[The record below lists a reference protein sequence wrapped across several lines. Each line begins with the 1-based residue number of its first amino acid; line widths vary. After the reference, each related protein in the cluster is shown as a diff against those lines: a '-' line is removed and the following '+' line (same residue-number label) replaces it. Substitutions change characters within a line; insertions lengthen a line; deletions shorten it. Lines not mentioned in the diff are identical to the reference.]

1 MLTDLR
7 CPRGEGLPLSLWRE
21 GSNEEIIM
29 STCQDF
35 MVLPAR
41 RNAALLPSMRVRI
54 QHVLQTDM
62 TQLNLR
68 RSIRDALNPI
78 REMRE
83 GEKERERERERERDM
98 GGKIR

>member
-1 MLTDLR
+1 
-7 CPRGEGLPLSLWRE
+7 
-21 GSNEEIIM
+21 M

-41 RNAALLPSMRVRI
+41 RNAALPPSMRVRI

-62 TQLNLR
+62 TQLDLR

-83 GEKERERERERERDM
+83 GEKERERERERERYGREDSIKSTNAVD
-98 GGKIR
+98 KI